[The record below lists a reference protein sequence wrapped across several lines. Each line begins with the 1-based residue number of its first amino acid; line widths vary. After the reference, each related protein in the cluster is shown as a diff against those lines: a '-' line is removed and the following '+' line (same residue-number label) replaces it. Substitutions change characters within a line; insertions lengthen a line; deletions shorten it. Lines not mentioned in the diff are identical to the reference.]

1 MKTAKSVYIFLIVM
15 CCLFFSYGC
24 HKSID
29 SPPEALWYLGGAPI
43 LADFST
49 TGGENLVSGEKSD
62 IVIYV
67 PLDLVEEGFAA
78 SILGMTEDDEV
89 NLLHGTDLTPGEYY
103 IVSYDDYCK
112 FSNLTLHLTYA
123 WNGHVMSR
131 RVIDLF
137 SHRDLV
143 EEYPT
148 K

>member
-1 MKTAKSVYIFLIVM
+1 MNK
-15 CCLFFSYGC
+15 
-24 HKSID
+24 
-29 SPPEALWYLGGAPI
+29 
-43 LADFST
+43 FST
-49 TGGENLVSGEKSD
+49 TGGENLISGEKSD

-112 FSNLTLHLTYA
+112 FSNLSLHLTYA

-143 EEYPT
+143 EAYPSN
-148 K
+148 